1 MIGYLVTIDVN
12 TKYDIGIREC
22 VRFVFL
28 SQAMESKF
36 VCALLSS
43 LFNPAII
50 DTLMLVFKWSM
61 G

>member
-1 MIGYLVTIDVN
+1 MIGYLVVIDVN

-36 VCALLSS
+36 VCAL
-43 LFNPAII
+43 
-50 DTLMLVFKWSM
+50 
-61 G
+61 